1 MAEIPLFSCLNAV
14 NEKIPVYKYSKK
26 DCSAYMLLLWL
37 SHAEGCMPYLDKLN
51 ERLFGMPDELV
62 FSALYKGI
70 PRGKRFI
77 KWDKGIK
84 DKEYTKKKEAI
95 IKALEEDH
103 GFSSFEAKTLFKRY
117 IDV

>member
-14 NEKIPVYKYSKK
+14 NEKIPIYKYNKK

-37 SHAEGCMPYLDKLN
+37 SHSEGCLPYIDKIN
-51 ERLFGMPDELV
+51 ERLFDMPDELV
-62 FSALYKGI
+62 FAALYKGI
-70 PRGKRFI
+70 PKGKRFI

-95 IKALEEDH
+95 ITSLMEDH
-103 GFSSFEAKTLFKRY
+103 GFSGFEAKTLFKRY